1 MNLNVPSTSLL
12 LSPLD
17 HPKVRQHRHD
27 LSARHGPNHRRDGN
41 PFPQRAPR
49 GRHRLR
55 YGQRTLLPPL
65 SLLQIV
71 VCSNH
76 LPHDGK
82 YLTTKDKHKTLLK
95 TVDFVPSKPLPDEQ
109 AAAVEQAIRYGAL
122 VGEGTVNARIWANE
136 QSSELNPRSL
146 ELLCRRICERDNVE
160 FKVLQVDLR
169 SEGEA

>member
-1 MNLNVPSTSLL
+1 MDQTTAVMEIPS
-12 LSPLD
+12 
-17 HPKVRQHRHD
+17 
-27 LSARHGPNHRRDGN
+27 LSA
-41 PFPQRAPR
+41 
-49 GRHRLR
+49 
-55 YGQRTLLPPL
+55 LPAEDTASAMANVLSSLQL

-109 AAAVEQAIRYGAL
+109 AASVEQAIRYGAL

>member
-1 MNLNVPSTSLL
+1 MDQTTAVMEIPS
-12 LSPLD
+12 
-17 HPKVRQHRHD
+17 
-27 LSARHGPNHRRDGN
+27 LSA
-41 PFPQRAPR
+41 
-49 GRHRLR
+49 
-55 YGQRTLLPPL
+55 LPAEDTASAMANVLSSLQL

>member
-1 MNLNVPSTSLL
+1 MDQTTAVMEIPS
-12 LSPLD
+12 
-17 HPKVRQHRHD
+17 
-27 LSARHGPNHRRDGN
+27 LSA
-41 PFPQRAPR
+41 
-49 GRHRLR
+49 
-55 YGQRTLLPPL
+55 LPAEDTASAMANVLFSLQL

-109 AAAVEQAIRYGAL
+109 AASVEQAIRYGAL

-169 SEGEA
+169 SECEA

>member
-1 MNLNVPSTSLL
+1 M
-12 LSPLD
+12 
-17 HPKVRQHRHD
+17 
-27 LSARHGPNHRRDGN
+27 
-41 PFPQRAPR
+41 
-49 GRHRLR
+49 
-55 YGQRTLLPPL
+55 
-65 SLLQIV
+65 

-109 AAAVEQAIRYGAL
+109 AASVEQAIRYGAL